1 MGKPEYYFLKDTM
14 WTALLTCYPCRC
26 GAVATG
32 VVLDLG
38 RPGFDRVC
46 ADCADDVL
54 TMRQLECL
62 VSHDRHG

>member
-1 MGKPEYYFLKDTM
+1 
-14 WTALLTCYPCRC
+14 
-26 GAVATG
+26 

-62 VSHDRHG
+62 VVG